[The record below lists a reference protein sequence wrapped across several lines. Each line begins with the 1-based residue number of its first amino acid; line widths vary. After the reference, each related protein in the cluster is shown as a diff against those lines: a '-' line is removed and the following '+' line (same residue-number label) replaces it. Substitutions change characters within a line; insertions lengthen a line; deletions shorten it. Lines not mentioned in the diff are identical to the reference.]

1 MGKLRKCHG
10 SNTAA
15 HSRKEMI
22 DVACSLQ
29 GSEQAHDNRFNQ
41 RWQAGIT
48 TQPRF
53 DLHVQDSTELLSLSK
68 YGQALDC

>member
-1 MGKLRKCHG
+1 MGKLQECRG
-10 SNTAA
+10 SNTVV
-15 HSRKEMI
+15 SDRKKMI

-41 RWQAGIT
+41 RWQARIT

-53 DLHVQDSTELLSLSK
+53 DLHEQDFTELL
-68 YGQALDC
+68 